1 MAGYEDLHF
10 HFVTNGRWIP
20 MKEKDNSTGIHP
32 CLGPKVSSSCG
43 RRFPLQ
49 RLVHGWVS
57 VNEWKDIDH
66 CDRDFYQIN
75 SQ

>member
-1 MAGYEDLHF
+1 MKIILTGINVSLEK
-10 HFVTNGRWIP
+10 IP